1 MIVSSLFHGEH
12 FVSIA
17 VSKETDCYYCCF
29 PTNQEKRI
37 GFRRKQAANGCED
50 VSFEKSQP
58 SFARGGS
65 LMNKEVVDRL
75 LEVAAQ
81 AAPQIEVAVS
91 GVKDKQ
97 LRGVIAGVIMQR
109 ILQEVGQDEGRNV
122 AAAGSNV
129 IDLRDAGR
137 KAGTQARIL
146 NLQSDNFFRDPR
158 RLEQV
163 LEELRIRGFHHNKS
177 DVRMSLLRLA
187 RKKSLRRIPLGEG
200 RQRMYLY
207 VDP

>member
-1 MIVSSLFHGEH
+1 M
-12 FVSIA
+12 
-17 VSKETDCYYCCF
+17 K
-29 PTNQEKRI
+29 
-37 GFRRKQAANGCED
+37 
-50 VSFEKSQP
+50 
-58 SFARGGS
+58 
-65 LMNKEVVDRL
+65 KEVIDQV

-81 AAPQIEVAVS
+81 AAPGVESAVS

-109 ILQEVGQDEGRNV
+109 ILQEVGRDQGRTFTSP
-122 AAAGSNV
+122 ASSFA
-129 IDLRDAGR
+129 DLKDAGK

-163 LEELRIRGFHHNKS
+163 LEELRIRGFHHNQS

>member
-1 MIVSSLFHGEH
+1 M
-12 FVSIA
+12 
-17 VSKETDCYYCCF
+17 
-29 PTNQEKRI
+29 KR
-37 GFRRKQAANGCED
+37 
-50 VSFEKSQP
+50 
-58 SFARGGS
+58 
-65 LMNKEVVDRL
+65 EVVDQL

-81 AAPQIEVAVS
+81 AAPQVEVAVS

-109 ILQEVGQDEGRNV
+109 ILQDVGQDEGRNF
-122 AAAGSNV
+122 ASAGSNV
-129 IDLRDAGR
+129 VDLRDVGR

-146 NLQSDNFFRDPR
+146 SLQSDNFFRDPR

>member
-1 MIVSSLFHGEH
+1 M
-12 FVSIA
+12 
-17 VSKETDCYYCCF
+17 K
-29 PTNQEKRI
+29 
-37 GFRRKQAANGCED
+37 
-50 VSFEKSQP
+50 
-58 SFARGGS
+58 
-65 LMNKEVVDRL
+65 KEVIDQV

-81 AAPQIEVAVS
+81 AAPQVEVAVS

-109 ILQEVGQDEGRNV
+109 ILQEVGRDEGRALMN
-122 AAAGSNV
+122 ASSISN
-129 IDLRDAGR
+129 DPRDAG
-137 KAGTQARIL
+137 KKGGTQARIL
-146 NLQSDNFFRDPR
+146 SLQSDKFFRDPR

>member
-1 MIVSSLFHGEH
+1 M
-12 FVSIA
+12 
-17 VSKETDCYYCCF
+17 K
-29 PTNQEKRI
+29 
-37 GFRRKQAANGCED
+37 
-50 VSFEKSQP
+50 
-58 SFARGGS
+58 
-65 LMNKEVVDRL
+65 KEVIDQL
-75 LEVAAQ
+75 LEVARQ
-81 AAPQIEVAVS
+81 TAPEVESAVS

-109 ILQEVGQDEGRNV
+109 ILQEVGRDEGRTFTSP
-122 AAAGSNV
+122 ASSFA
-129 IDLRDAGR
+129 DLKDAGK

-163 LEELRIRGFHHNKS
+163 LEELRIRGFHHNQS

-200 RQRMYLY
+200 RQRMYFTWILSVLFQKFATKFSRHSGNPGSQSGVARPGIQEFQDFWMPGFHRHDGKVAY
-207 VDP
+207 IFSPNL